1 MNDGGGWLYIG
12 VTEEEKTVKG
22 KKKKA
27 YKVTGIEEDIRS
39 LDDPKKSKKGNWE
52 FLEAHLRRQFSNHI
66 IIPDDLNFKKQDLL
80 IVDEVEYEDKGISVM
95 AIRVFPWSQRN
106 AAFRKSNKADVAEEW
121 GRKGGSKEPTG
132 PGGTW
137 HRFEIKHDGK
147 QKKYGWEK

>member
-1 MNDGGGWLYIG
+1 MGRFINRFLDDISGNVDQPMPVAIPDHKNRIKGTVEGQVVEYKATLRVHTQGENIGKVDKTLELVAMKEICALMNDGGGWLYIG

-66 IIPDDLNFKKQDLL
+66 IIPDDLNFKKQDL
-80 IVDEVEYEDKGISVM
+80 
-95 AIRVFPWSQRN
+95 
-106 AAFRKSNKADVAEEW
+106 
-121 GRKGGSKEPTG
+121 
-132 PGGTW
+132 
-137 HRFEIKHDGK
+137 
-147 QKKYGWEK
+147 